1 MWNLLKFCTA
11 FSLIGKEE
19 SCTRSYPP
27 KTTATGPSVSASKAL
42 EENLTPD
49 FKKKLDTWRVKKRSS
64 IQNIGANFSVSTT
77 TISSSSTIAISP
89 TVTTAPVTKL
99 SLGAPSKDP
108 DSPKKIDWNKWKTGE
123 LKLEGQG
130 LSPLPDQKNLP
141 EEFQKKLGL
150 VFNCWPILSFI
161 CVSISEQWN
170 KKKHST
176 SSQPNQDSLKRS
188 GKSGSGKSDSS
199 KRSSGDEKNE
209 REKRRPE
216 RDKEKTEK

>member
-1 MWNLLKFCTA
+1 M
-11 FSLIGKEE
+11 
-19 SCTRSYPP
+19 
-27 KTTATGPSVSASKAL
+27 
-42 EENLTPD
+42 
-49 FKKKLDTWRVKKRSS
+49 DTWRVKKQSS
-64 IQNIGANFSVSTT
+64 IQNIGTNFSASTT
-77 TISSSSTIAISP
+77 TISSTSTIATSP
-89 TVTTAPVTKL
+89 TAATAPVTKIAVE
-99 SLGAPSKDP
+99 SPPKDP

-150 VFNCWPILSFI
+150 LIFTFTNRFLIFLSNKIL
-161 CVSISEQWN
+161 EQWN

-176 SSQPNQDSLKRS
+176 SSQPNQDSLKRA
-188 GKSGSGKSDSS
+188 GAKSGSGKSDSS

-209 REKRRPE
+209 RDKRRPE